1 MAPYIGVQNVFDFV
15 LSVNPKANIIE
26 LKPFFYETLKSYG
39 VEINIL
45 NFYMNSL
52 CEYSLDKEQNLGGRG
67 VYIKKDIKVI
77 ELARKKNTFAR
88 SLHVNVEDEIY
99 LSMIN
104 NLEEKRD

>member
-1 MAPYIGVQNVFDFV
+1 MNKRSPVIRQCVITREYLEKSNLFRVAKING
-15 LSVNPKANIIE
+15 KAY
-26 LKPFFYETLKSYG
+26 F
-39 VEINIL
+39 
-45 NFYMNSL
+45 
-52 CEYSLDKEQNLGGRG
+52 DKEQNLGGRG

-77 ELARKKNTFAR
+77 ELARKKNTLAR

>member
-1 MAPYIGVQNVFDFV
+1 MNKRSPVIRQCVITREYLEKSNLFRVAKINGKAYFD
-15 LSVNPKANIIE
+15 K
-26 LKPFFYETLKSYG
+26 G
-39 VEINIL
+39 
-45 NFYMNSL
+45 
-52 CEYSLDKEQNLGGRG
+52 QNLGGRG

>member
-1 MAPYIGVQNVFDFV
+1 MNKRSPVIRQCVITREYLEKSNLFRVAKING
-15 LSVNPKANIIE
+15 KAY
-26 LKPFFYETLKSYG
+26 F
-39 VEINIL
+39 
-45 NFYMNSL
+45 
-52 CEYSLDKEQNLGGRG
+52 DKEQNLGGRG